1 MHIFETTDFA
11 TARRYRH
18 NQFKG
23 HSEQLPFNGGT
34 INGYVK
40 SVRED
45 AAAKPKRWIV
55 TIVEK

>member
-11 TARRYRH
+11 TARRYRY

-23 HSEQLPFNGGT
+23 RSELLPFNGGM

-45 AAAKPKRWIV
+45 GSVKPTRWIV